1 MYYSSSIRSLDPYL
15 YSKRDRESKSLFVSV
30 TTWQSIDEE
39 VRKTE
44 EVVNNSSL
52 PLTIISITRWYGDG
66 ESVWTKYKYTVL
78 EH

>member
-1 MYYSSSIRSLDPYL
+1 MYCSSSIRSLDPYL
-15 YSKRDRESKSLFVSV
+15 YNKWDRESKSLFVSV
-30 TTWQSIDEE
+30 TTLQSIDEE